1 MEQKDKKII
10 IFSGAGL
17 SASSGIS
24 TFRDSGG
31 LWDNYNIEH
40 ICQAGCLDWNY
51 DETLHFYNLRRQD
64 IKDKI
69 PNNAHKII
77 AELKQKYPNNI
88 EVITQNVDNLLER
101 AGCEDILHLHGFL
114 PLVRC
119 MECGAKEN
127 IGYEKQE
134 NEKKVCQRCGAKMRP
149 DIVFFG
155 EAAPM
160 YEKMYAKL
168 QDCNMLVIIGTS
180 GYVIDV
186 SFLTQYADISI
197 LNNLEPSE
205 AIVEEVFDKIYY
217 EDAVSG
223 IEKIKKDIEKFLNE

>member
-1 MEQKDKKII
+1 MKKVI

-24 TFRDSGG
+24 TFRESGG
-31 LWDNYNIEH
+31 LWDNYDIER

-51 DETLHFYNLRRQD
+51 DETIHFYNMRRED
-64 IKDKI
+64 IKDKE
-69 PNNAHKII
+69 PNNAHKTI
-77 AELKQKYPNNI
+77 AELKRKYPNNI
-88 EVITQNVDNLLER
+88 ELITQNVDDLLER

-114 PLVRC
+114 PSICC
-119 MECGAKEN
+119 MECGAKAN
-127 IGYEKQE
+127 IAYNKQDE
-134 NEKKVCQRCGAKMRP
+134 TNGTCNSCGGKMRP

-160 YEKMYAKL
+160 YSVMHSKL
-168 QDCNMLVIIGTS
+168 NDCDMLVIIGTS

-186 SFLTQYADISI
+186 NFLTQYADISI

-205 AIVEEVFDKIYY
+205 AILEDVFDKIYY
-217 EDAVSG
+217 EDAVSA
-223 IEKIKKDIEKFLNE
+223 IDKIKKDIEEYLER